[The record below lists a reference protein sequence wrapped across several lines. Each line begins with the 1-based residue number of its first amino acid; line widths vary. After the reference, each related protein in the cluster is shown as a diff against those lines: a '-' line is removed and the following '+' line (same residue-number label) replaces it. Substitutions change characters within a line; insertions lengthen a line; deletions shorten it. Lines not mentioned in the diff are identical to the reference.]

1 MIINELSPH
10 PLARTKKH
18 RIGRGI
24 GSGMGKT
31 STRGQKGAGQRSGA
45 GLRTGFEGGQMPLMR
60 RLPKRGFTNIFS
72 KEYAIVN
79 VGALNTFKANS
90 KVDAAILLEKGII
103 SKVGEYGVK
112 ILGDGELKVAL
123 KVTANAWTKEA
134 EKKIKKAGG
143 EIKKC

>member
-10 PLARTKKH
+10 PLAKTKK
-18 RIGRGI
+18 RRLGRGI

-45 GLRTGFEGGQMPLMR
+45 GLRTGFEGGQMPLIR

-72 KEYAIVN
+72 KEYAIVK
-79 VGALNTFKANS
+79 VGDFNQFKANAQ
-90 KVDAAILLEKGII
+90 VDAKILLEKGII
-103 SKVGEYGVK
+103 SKVGSYGVK

-123 KVTANAWTKEA
+123 KITANAWTKEA

>member
-10 PLARTKKH
+10 PLAKTKK
-18 RIGRGI
+18 RRLGRGI

-45 GLRTGFEGGQMPLMR
+45 GLRTGFEGGQMPLIR

-79 VGALNTFKANS
+79 IESLNVFENDT
-90 KVDAAILLEKGII
+90 VVTPELLIECGLVKKELDGI
-103 SKVGEYGVK
+103 K
-112 ILGDGELKVAL
+112 ILGQGEL
-123 KVTANAWTKEA
+123 
-134 EKKIKKAGG
+134 EKKLTVKAHKFSGTAVTLIENAGG
-143 EIKKC
+143 KAEVI

>member
-1 MIINELSPH
+1 MIINELAPH

-79 VGALNTFKANS
+79 VGDLNEFKANS

-103 SKVGEYGVK
+103 SKVGAYGVK

>member
-1 MIINELSPH
+1 MIINELSPP

-60 RLPKRGFTNIFS
+60 RLPKRGFTNILS

-79 VGALNTFKANS
+79 VGDLNTFKANS

-103 SKVGEYGVK
+103 SKVGSYGVK

>member
-10 PLARTKKH
+10 PLAKTKK
-18 RIGRGI
+18 RRVGRGI

-45 GLRTGFEGGQMPLMR
+45 GLRTGFEGGQMPLNR

-79 VGALNTFKANS
+79 VSTLNQFKANAQ
-90 KVDAAILLEKGII
+90 VDAKILLEKGII

-112 ILGDGELKVAL
+112 ILGDGELTVAL
-123 KVTANAWTKEA
+123 KITANAWTKEA

>member
-10 PLARTKKH
+10 PLARTKK
-18 RIGRGI
+18 RRVGRGI

-79 VGALNTFKANS
+79 VGALNEFKANA

-103 SKVGEYGVK
+103 SKVGEYGIK

-123 KVTANAWTKEA
+123 KITANAWTNEA

>member
-10 PLARTKKH
+10 PLARTKKR

-31 STRGQKGAGQRSGA
+31 STRGQKGAGARSGA
-45 GLRTGFEGGQMPLMR
+45 GVRTGFEGGQMPLMR
-60 RLPKRGFTNIFS
+60 RIPKRGFTNIFR
-72 KEYAIVN
+72 KEYSTVN
-79 VGALNTFKANS
+79 VSALADFKAGS
-90 KVDAAILLEKGII
+90 VIDAKLLLEKGII
-103 SKVGEYGVK
+103 SKVKEYGLK

-123 KVTANAWTKEA
+123 KINASAWTKQA

>member
-10 PLARTKKH
+10 PLAKTKK
-18 RIGRGI
+18 RRVGRGI

-45 GLRTGFEGGQMPLMR
+45 GLRTGFEGGQMPLIR

-79 VGALNTFKANS
+79 VGALNNFKANTQI
-90 KVDAAILLEKGII
+90 DAATLLEKGII
-103 SKVGEYGVK
+103 SKVGAYGIK
-112 ILGDGELKVAL
+112 ILGDGELSVSL
-123 KVTANAWTKEA
+123 KITANSWTKEA
-134 EKKIKKAGG
+134 
-143 EIKKC
+143 

>member
-10 PLARTKKH
+10 PLAKTRK
-18 RIGRGI
+18 RRVGRGI

-45 GLRTGFEGGQMPLMR
+45 GLRTGFEGGQMPLSR

-79 VGALNTFKANS
+79 VSALNSFKANS
-90 KVDAAILLEKGII
+90 NVDAAILLEKGII

-123 KVTANAWTKEA
+123 KITHNAWTKEA

>member
-79 VGALNTFKANS
+79 VGDLNEFKATTNI
-90 KVDAAILLEKGII
+90 DAAILREKGII
-103 SKVGEYGVK
+103 SKVGEYGIK

-123 KVTANAWTKEA
+123 NVTANAWTKEA

>member
-60 RLPKRGFTNIFS
+60 RLPKRGFTNIFK

-79 VGALNTFKANS
+79 VDDLNAFKANS
-90 KVDAAILLEKGII
+90 KVDAAALLEKGII

-112 ILGDGELKVAL
+112 VLGDGELKVAL